1 MMDIPVRPDASEIL
15 TYNELAYPVRT
26 GSSLLSLMAGY
37 AAECHWHED
46 LEVLIAEEGEMDYSV
61 NGEIIHLR
69 QGESILVNGG
79 RLHYGFSAAGEECR
93 YSFAVFHPL
102 LFGGT
107 APIAAALDRLTA
119 DASQNW
125 WRFGEDAPDALRCIR
140 RMCALSAGEDA
151 LGFQGAAAEL
161 LHLALR
167 RCKRTGLADPDW
179 AILRRMTG
187 FIQQNYTERILLA
200 DIAAAGSVCRSRCC
214 AIFRSKL
221 RTTPNVYLTRYRLS
235 RASELI
241 RSGSSM
247 TAAALACGFQS
258 ASYFS
263 EAFSR
268 HYGMPPSKALR
279 R

>member
-1 MMDIPVRPDASEIL
+1 MEIPVRPDASEIL

-26 GSSLLSLMAGY
+26 GSSRLSLMAGY

-69 QGESILVNGG
+69 QGESILVNSG
-79 RLHYGFSAAGEECR
+79 RLHYGFSAAGEECLYR
-93 YSFAVFHPL
+93 FAVFHPL

-119 DASQNW
+119 DASRDW
-125 WRFGEDAPDALRCIR
+125 WLFGEDAPNALRCIR
-140 RMCALSAGEDA
+140 RMCSLSAGEDA
-151 LGFQGAAAEL
+151 LGFLGAAANL
-161 LHLALR
+161 LHIVLQ
-167 RCKRTGLADPDW
+167 RCQKTGIADPDW

-187 FIQQNYTERILLA
+187 FIQQNYTERILLS

-214 AIFRSKL
+214 AIFSSKL
-221 RTTPNVYLTRYRLS
+221 HTTPNAYLTRYRLS
-235 RASELI
+235 RAI
-241 RSGSSM
+241 RLLRTGSSV
-247 TAAALACGFQS
+247 TAVALACGFQS

-263 EAFSR
+263 VVFSR
-268 HYGMPPSKALR
+268 HYGMPPSKVVQG
-279 R
+279 

>member
-1 MMDIPVRPDASEIL
+1 MTNIPMRSDASEIL
-15 TYNELAYPVRT
+15 AYNELAYPVRT
-26 GSSLLSLMAGY
+26 GSNRLSLMVDY

-46 LEVLIAEEGEMDYSV
+46 LEVLIADKGEIDYYV

-69 QGESILVNGG
+69 QGESILVNSG
-79 RLHYGFSAAGEECR
+79 RLHYGFSAERKECY

-119 DASQNW
+119 DASQDW
-125 WRFGEDAPDALRCIR
+125 WRFGADAPDALRCIR
-140 RMCALSAGEDA
+140 RMCSLSAGEDA

-161 LHLALR
+161 LHGALKC
-167 RCKRTGLADPDW
+167 CKKTGIADPDW

-187 FIQQNYTERILLA
+187 FVQQNYTERILLA

-214 AIFRSKL
+214 TIFRDKL
-221 RTTPNVYLTRYRLS
+221 HTTPNVYLTRYRLS
-235 RASELI
+235 RASEMI
-241 RSGSSM
+241 RNGSSL

-263 EAFSR
+263 ETFSR
-268 HYGMPPSKALR
+268 HYGVSPSKALR
-279 R
+279 G

>member
-1 MMDIPVRPDASEIL
+1 MMAISIRPDASEIL
-15 TYNELAYPVRT
+15 FYNELSYPVRT
-26 GSSLLSLMAGY
+26 GSSRLSLMAGY

-46 LEVLIAEEGEMDYSV
+46 LEVLIAEEGGMDYSV

-69 QGESILVNGG
+69 QGESILVNSG

-107 APIAAALDRLTA
+107 APIAAALDKLTA
-119 DASQNW
+119 DASQDW
-125 WRFGEDAPDALRCIR
+125 WRFEADAPEALRCIR
-140 RMCALSAGEDA
+140 RMCTLSAGEDA
-151 LGFQGAAAEL
+151 LGFLGAAAEL
-161 LHLALR
+161 LHMALQH
-167 RCKRTGLADPDW
+167 CKRPGIADPDW

-187 FIQQNYTERILLA
+187 FIQQNYTERLLLA

-214 AIFRSKL
+214 AIFRSRL
-221 RTTPNVYLTRYRLS
+221 HTTPNVYLTRYRLS
-235 RASELI
+235 RASEMI
-241 RSGSSM
+241 RAGSSL

-263 EAFSR
+263 EVFSR
-268 HYGMPPSKALR
+268 HYGMSPSRALR
-279 R
+279 G